1 MQKSKNLHRFMN
13 SYPYFLYLDF
23 LLVLLLQAI
32 YPWRMIQLN
41 KKSKIVNKIAKKK
54 VWRFFFSNFNIFRKK
69 KRKQK
74 LSNFLFKQK
83 NKRKFFFKKS
93 EKNRQFF
100 FEGFFFFRFLKWIL
114 YLNIFWLFL
123 DRIFPGIF
131 QWHPLIWVSIIFCH
145 AYLGLQ
151 SKLIL
156 YFARFCLVIQYQIR
170 HFLLLNLDSFY
181 GPMVILK

>member
-100 FEGFFFFRFLKWIL
+100 FEGFFFLDFWSEFCTWIFFGFFLIGFFLVFSNGIL
-114 YLNIFWLFL
+114 
-123 DRIFPGIF
+123 
-131 QWHPLIWVSIIFCH
+131 
-145 AYLGLQ
+145 
-151 SKLIL
+151 
-156 YFARFCLVIQYQIR
+156 
-170 HFLLLNLDSFY
+170 
-181 GPMVILK
+181 